1 MRFHQALNPNQR
13 LHLRVQSVAH
23 KLEFTIWGD
32 EADCAVILKPR
43 KTNALVKLDILHF
56 HGLSSRRAT
65 RGLKH
70 NLIVQPQAKL
80 RHSTQ
85 VALHLNGAQDLRSQN
100 VPGGGYKEIE
110 GFDDIEEDFILA
122 VADSF
127 ASPGDGVGD
136 GDWGAG
142 LDFEFVR
149 FLRDVPIRSAVLSFF
164 PPYLCWSYSCNIL
177 LSVVCG

>member
-1 MRFHQALNPNQR
+1 MGFHQALNPNQR
-13 LHLRVQSVAH
+13 LHLCVQSVAH

-32 EADCAVILKPR
+32 EADCAVILKSR
-43 KTNALVKLDILHF
+43 KTNALVELDILHF

-65 RGLKH
+65 RSLKH
-70 NLIVQPQAKL
+70 NFIVQPQAKL

-110 GFDDIEEDFILA
+110 GFDDIEEDFVLA

-127 ASPGDGVGD
+127 ASPRHGIGNSNRGSC
-136 GDWGAG
+136 
-142 LDFEFVR
+142 LDFKLVR
-149 FLRDVPIRSAVLSFF
+149 FLGNVPFR
-164 PPYLCWSYSCNIL
+164 L
-177 LSVVCG
+177 LSAQSLS